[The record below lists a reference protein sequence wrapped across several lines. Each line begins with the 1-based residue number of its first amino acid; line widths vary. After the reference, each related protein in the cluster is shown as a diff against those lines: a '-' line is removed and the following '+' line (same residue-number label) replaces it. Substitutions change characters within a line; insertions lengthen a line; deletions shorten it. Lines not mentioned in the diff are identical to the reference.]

1 MRLMRHAR
9 SIALLALAYFVAAKL
24 GLSLALVNKY
34 ATAVWPPTG
43 IALAVLLLRG
53 YRLWPGVLIGAFLAN
68 VTTGDTVTLIGIL
81 ASLGIAIGN
90 TLEALLGAHLVN
102 RFANG
107 PRAFDSAR
115 DVFRFAALAALA
127 STTVSATVG
136 VTCVLI
142 FGLANWLDA
151 PGIWLTWW
159 VGDAG
164 GDLMFAP
171 ALILC
176 AVDRRLRWNRAWAL
190 EAAFVL
196 LALCGLALAALT
208 NVFTPHSPAHLGLAF
223 LCAPALLWAA
233 FRFGPR
239 ETAASMLLV
248 SGFAIWGWLHGMI
261 SGEFSP
267 AYVLLELQAYLGVTS
282 VTILAVAAEVSQRK
296 QHLLKL
302 ELQDEALRRQTQL
315 TDLAHFLVRDIDDRI
330 TSWNPGAERLYGF
343 SQAEAIGKVSHALLQ
358 TRFPAPIEQ
367 IRAQLFANGS
377 WQGQLE
383 HRTRDG
389 REVVVASFWALQRD
403 KSGEPQFILEVNNDI
418 TELKRAEEAQLRLA
432 AIVESS
438 DDAIVSKTLDGVI
451 ASWNSGAER
460 MYGYAAREVI
470 GQPISI
476 LSPPGREEEMPAIL
490 QRIRLGGSIEHFET
504 KRQRKDGT
512 LIDVSLTVSPIKNQ
526 TGEITGASAV
536 ARDVTDRNRLEEQF
550 RQAQKLES
558 IGVLAGGV
566 AHDFNNLLVGILGNA
581 SLALDDLPLAHPARD
596 ELQQVVLASERAAEL
611 VRQLL
616 VYAGK
621 GVFTFK
627 PVSLP
632 EVVSEITQLI
642 QSSVPRKA
650 DLRFELAKDVP
661 PVAGDPSQ
669 IRQLVMNLII
679 NAAEAIQAETG
690 TVRVAVSARDI
701 DQSYLHDAFGGEEI
715 MSGRYVVL
723 SVQDTGC
730 GMDDETRSRIFDPF
744 FTTKF
749 TGRGLGLAAAL
760 GVVRWHKGAI
770 KVHSAP
776 DRGTTF
782 EVLLPIMDG
791 YSAPSKATAL
801 PMSPSGSGTILV
813 VDDET
818 LVRRTAKAAL
828 EHHGYK
834 VMLAES
840 GHEGIELFRNKA
852 NEISLVLLD
861 MNMPAMGGENAF
873 EHLKK
878 IRPDVRV
885 IVSSGYN
892 EAMAIERFG
901 GNRVAG
907 FIQKPYTSRQL
918 AEKVKRVLEPGK
930 DA

>member
-1 MRLMRHAR
+1 MRYVR
-9 SIALLALAYFVAAKL
+9 SITVLALAYFVAAKL

-53 YRLWPGVLIGAFLAN
+53 YRLWPGILIGAFLAN
-68 VTTGDTVTLIGIL
+68 VTTGDTVTLTGML

-90 TLEALLGAHLVN
+90 TLEALLGAHLLN

-107 PRAFDSAR
+107 LRAFDCAR
-115 DVFRFAALAALA
+115 DAFRFAAFAALA

-136 VTCVLI
+136 VACLL
-142 FGLANWLDA
+142 FLGLAKWMNA

-164 GDLMFAP
+164 GDLIFAP
-171 ALILC
+171 ALILWS
-176 AVDRRLRWNRAWAL
+176 VNSRLRWNRAWAL
-190 EAAFVL
+190 EAGFVL
-196 LALCGLALAALT
+196 LALCMLALAALT
-208 NVFTPHSPAHLGLAF
+208 NVFAPDAPAHLGMAF

-239 ETAASMLLV
+239 EAAASMLLV
-248 SGFAIWGWLHGMI
+248 AGFAIWGWLHGMI

-315 TDLAHFLVRDIDDRI
+315 LDLAHFLVRDIHDHI

-343 SQAEAIGKVSHALLQ
+343 SQAEAIGKVSHALLR
-358 TRFPAPIEQ
+358 TRFPEPIEQ
-367 IRAQLFANGS
+367 IRAKLFANGG
-377 WQGQLE
+377 WQGELE
-383 HRTRDG
+383 HQTRDG
-389 REVVVASFWALQRD
+389 RQVVVASFWALHRD
-403 KSGEPQFILEVNNDI
+403 KSGEPQAILEVNNDI
-418 TELKRAEEAQLRLA
+418 TELKRAEEARLRLA

-438 DDAIVSKTLDGVI
+438 DDAIVSKTLDGLIV
-451 ASWNSGAER
+451 SWNSGAER
-460 MYGYAAREVI
+460 MYGYAAQEVI

-476 LSPPGREEEMPAIL
+476 LSPPGHEEEMPAIL
-490 QRIRLGGSIEHFET
+490 ERIRRGESIEHFET
-504 KRQRKDGT
+504 KRLRKDGT
-512 LIDVSLTVSPIKNQ
+512 LIDVSLTISPIRSQ
-526 TGEITGASAV
+526 TGEVTAASAV

-550 RQAQKLES
+550 RQAKKLES

-596 ELQQVVLASERAAEL
+596 ELQEVVLASERAAEL

-621 GVFTFK
+621 GMFTMK

-632 EVVSEITQLI
+632 EVVREITQLI
-642 QSSVPRKA
+642 QPCVPKKV
-650 DLRFELAKDVP
+650 DLRFDLANDVP

-669 IRQLVMNLII
+669 IQRLVMNLII
-679 NAAEAIQAETG
+679 NAAEAIAEETG
-690 TVRVAVSARDI
+690 SVLVVVRARQI
-701 DQSYLHDAFGGEEI
+701 DQAYLRGCFAGEEI
-715 MSGRYVVL
+715 KSGQYAVL
-723 SVQDTGC
+723 SVQDNGC
-730 GMDDETRSRIFDPF
+730 GMDHETASRIFDPF

-749 TGRGLGLAAAL
+749 TGRGLGLASAL

-770 KVHSAP
+770 KVHSTPGA
-776 DRGTTF
+776 GSTF

-791 YSAPSKATAL
+791 HSAPYGATA
-801 PMSPSGSGTILV
+801 
-813 VDDET
+813 
-818 LVRRTAKAAL
+818 
-828 EHHGYK
+828 
-834 VMLAES
+834 
-840 GHEGIELFRNKA
+840 
-852 NEISLVLLD
+852 
-861 MNMPAMGGENAF
+861 
-873 EHLKK
+873 
-878 IRPDVRV
+878 
-885 IVSSGYN
+885 
-892 EAMAIERFG
+892 
-901 GNRVAG
+901 
-907 FIQKPYTSRQL
+907 
-918 AEKVKRVLEPGK
+918 
-930 DA
+930 